1 MAGGCAII
9 TSRGEGNGKLQR
21 IYVRLWIY
29 YISDDYWLGW
39 RIFRISGD
47 VFVKKIKK
55 NKKKVLTNGRPPAII

>member
-1 MAGGCAII
+1 MLTMAGGCAII
-9 TSRGEGNGKLQR
+9 ASRGEDNGKLQR

-47 VFVKKIKK
+47 VFVKK
-55 NKKKVLTNGRPPAII
+55 N